1 MELSY
6 NSQECV
12 LCPRACKAKRE
23 ENIGFGY
30 CRMPNWPMLARAALH
45 YWEEPPISGTMG
57 SGAVFFSGC
66 SLRCV
71 YCQNESISQG
81 NFGAVVSPKRLRE
94 IFAELIRAGAH
105 NIDLVNPT
113 HFSHVI
119 HEVLMQPIGV
129 PVIWNSSGYERV
141 STLKRLEGKIQIY
154 LPDFKYP
161 DSEAALLYSAAEDYP
176 ITTKKAIQEMVR
188 QTGPYVLDEN
198 GLLKRGVLIRHLLL
212 PGRLQQAK
220 EVMDWIAE
228 TFAPHS
234 VLFSLMG
241 QYVPFGMAKT
251 IPTLNRRIRK
261 SELNAA
267 ILYMSALGLEGY
279 HQEISS
285 AEMEYVPN
293 FDLSGVF
300 S

>member
-1 MELSY
+1 
-6 NSQECV
+6 
-12 LCPRACKAKRE
+12 
-23 ENIGFGY
+23 
-30 CRMPNWPMLARAALH
+30 
-45 YWEEPPISGTMG
+45 
-57 SGAVFFSGC
+57 
-66 SLRCV
+66 
-71 YCQNESISQG
+71 
-81 NFGAVVSPKRLRE
+81 
-94 IFAELIRAGAH
+94 
-105 NIDLVNPT
+105 
-113 HFSHVI
+113 
-119 HEVLMQPIGV
+119 MQPIGV

-176 ITTKKAIQEMVR
+176 ITTQKAIQEMVR

-241 QYVPFGMAKT
+241 QYVPFGVAKT